1 MSKGLTLAAAALAG
15 AALLVPTAAADPTG
29 SGTDYPSD
37 GSGYTDSAARC
48 DDTAVEFGRTS
59 RALVAICASPDGQLE
74 YRGVR
79 LSDQASI
86 TMPANRDADGT
97 ITASNDG
104 VSYSVTPELL
114 LVSEGDTVIYRDA
127 WIEFREPGFSGATS
141 SSQSPTSPS
150 PSSPSPSSPSPT
162 SPSPTSPS
170 PSAPSST
177 TTPPETSAPETPGP
191 TASSAPATI
200 PSSPT
205 VSTTTVTL
213 TPTESD

>member
-1 MSKGLTLAAAALAG
+1 MSKGLTLAAAALSG
-15 AALLVPTAAADPTG
+15 AALLVPTAAADPSET
-29 SGTDYPSD
+29 STDYPSD
-37 GSGYTDSAARC
+37 GYGYTDSAARC

-59 RALVAICASPDGQLE
+59 RALVAICVNPDGQLE

-79 LSDQASI
+79 LSDQAAI
-86 TMPANRDADGT
+86 TMPASRDADGT

-141 SSQSPTSPS
+141 G
-150 PSSPSPSSPSPT
+150 
-162 SPSPTSPS
+162 S
-170 PSAPSST
+170 PSAPTST
-177 TTPPETSAPETPGP
+177 TAPPETSAPAETSAPP
-191 TASSAPATI
+191 ETSSPPEPSNSTASSAPSSTPATMS
-200 PSSPT
+200 SSPT

-213 TPTESD
+213 TPTESN